1 MSFIVLEVLK
11 TWWFSKKHFN
21 MVMSV
26 RKKRRLL
33 VIITAYLCIVYF
45 AINSYLLDI
54 DERTYNELIRSLKI
68 IARRNRFLNANFI
81 ENNSSSDSSINS
93 NSNFNSLPIVDSGN
107 WIFNPR
113 VAQYS
118 AYLTYSRLCYL
129 NQLIF
134 YSY

>member
-1 MSFIVLEVLK
+1 
-11 TWWFSKKHFN
+11 
-21 MVMSV
+21 MSV

-81 ENNSSSDSSINS
+81 ESNSSSDGSINS
-93 NSNFNSLPIVDSGN
+93 NNSLPIVDSGK

-118 AYLTYSRLCYL
+118 AYLTYSR
-129 NQLIF
+129 
-134 YSY
+134 